1 MTTTVE
7 CLGVCDEYVYD
18 IETADGT
25 FHANGL
31 IVKNTDSI
39 YTKFTLP
46 NGEELEEEERVQ
58 KIYDIAIE
66 CAQRISATFR
76 KPIMLEME
84 DFKYPIALFSKKCYV
99 YREIVRGRNGELV
112 DNGVQ
117 YKGVQMVRR
126 DNCGYVKDVS
136 KPIVK
141 AMMYGNDKSEI
152 LNIARSMILDLMHG
166 KVPMN
171 RLSITKSLKEEE
183 SYKVMPAHV
192 MLARKIEARDPG
204 SGPKPGSRMAYVFI
218 ENSKAE
224 KDGDKM
230 EDYKWAVAHPET
242 CKPDILHYVDKQ
254 LTKPLATLLQVVITK
269 PDGSLFPLTPKGKI
283 STEYVRE
290 MVRQLFGRERDE
302 LVLKS
307 KKQRSIRSFFA
318 PVIKPGERE
327 IEFHDE

>member
-1 MTTTVE
+1 MTTVVE

-58 KIYDIAIE
+58 KIYDIATE
-66 CAQRISATFR
+66 CADRISETFPYPV
-76 KPIMLEME
+76 KLEME
-84 DFKYPIALFSKKCYV
+84 DLKYPIALYTKKCYV
-99 YREIVRGRNGELV
+99 YREVVRGRKGELV

-136 KPIVK
+136 KPIVE
-141 AMMYGNDKSEI
+141 AMMYGNDKSKI
-152 LNIARSMILDLMHG
+152 LSIARSMILDLIHG
-166 KVPMN
+166 KVPMS
-171 RLSITKSLKEEE
+171 RLSITKSLKEE
-183 SYKVMPAHV
+183 YAVVPAHAL
-192 MLARKIEARDPG
+192 LAKKIEARDPG

-218 ENSKAE
+218 ENKNAT
-224 KDGDKM
+224 KIADKM
-230 EDYKWAVAHPET
+230 EDYKWAVDHPET
-242 CKPDILHYVDKQ
+242 CKPDILHYVDNQ

-302 LVLKS
+302 MVLRS
-307 KKQRSIRSFFA
+307 KNQRSIRSFFA
-318 PVIKPGERE
+318 PAIQPGERE
-327 IEFHDE
+327 IEFHD